1 MAGYTYRTESVSEWP
16 GVADLRGENRVRLKR
31 AVRRHGVLSREGLLE
46 RLFERLFRGL
56 VYTQIWE
63 DPEIDLEALAL
74 GPDCHVVAIASGGCN
89 VLSYLTADPARIT
102 ALDLSL
108 AHVALNRLKLTAA
121 GRLPSWEAFYRFFGA
136 ADDPDNIAAYDRLI
150 APYLDQ
156 QSRAYWE
163 GRSLHQAGRRRISIF
178 ARNAYRHGVLGRFI
192 GVSHVAARLYGVDL
206 RQLLSAQSLDEQRH
220 FFETMLAPLFDKPAV
235 RWATANR
242 LSLYG
247 LGIPPAQY
255 QALAGDSDMRHVLRS
270 RVERLACGFS
280 LDDNYF
286 AWQAFGR
293 SYAEG
298 AGGPLPPYL
307 RREHFDDVRSR
318 AHRVEVMNRSIT
330 EYLADCPAGS
340 RDRYVLLDAQDWMTD
355 AQLGAL
361 WTEITRT
368 ARPGARV
375 IFRTA
380 AEPSLLPGRL
390 DPELLARW
398 RYEEA
403 LSRDLTQR
411 DRSAIYGGFHLYVF
425 EG

>member
-1 MAGYTYRTESVSEWP
+1 LVYPRAESE
-16 GVADLRGENRVRLKR
+16 LRLKQ
-31 AVRRHGVLSREGLLE
+31 AVRRHRTLSREGLLE

-63 DPEIDLEALAL
+63 DPEVDLEALAL
-74 GPDCHVVAIASGGCN
+74 RPDSHVVTIASGGCN
-89 VLSYLTADPARIT
+89 VLSYLTADPGRIT
-102 ALDLSL
+102 ALDLSV
-108 AHVALNRLKLTAA
+108 AHVALNRLKLMAA
-121 GRLPSWEAFYRFFGA
+121 SRLPSWEAFYRFFGS
-136 ADDPDNIAAYDRLI
+136 ADAEANIAAYERLI
-150 APYLDQ
+150 APYLDAP
-156 QSRAYWE
+156 SRHYWE
-163 GRSLHQAGRRRISIF
+163 GRSLQQWGRQRISIF

-192 GVSHVAARLYGVDL
+192 GLTHAIARAYGVDL
-206 RQLLSAQSLDEQRH
+206 RELLSAHTLEEQRQ
-220 FFETMLAPLFDKPAV
+220 FFETAMAPLFDKRAV

-255 QALAGDSDMRHVLRS
+255 EALAGGTDMRHVLRA
-270 RVERLACGFS
+270 RLERLACGFS

-293 SYAEG
+293 SYAG
-298 AGGPLPPYL
+298 NASGPLPPYL
-307 RREHFDDVRSR
+307 RREHFDVVRAR
-318 AHRVEVMNRSIT
+318 THRVEVMNRSIT
-330 EYLADCPAGS
+330 EYLAGCPDTS

-355 AQLGAL
+355 AQLDAL

-390 DPELLARW
+390 APQLLDRW
-398 RYEEA
+398 RYEAETSHA
-403 LSRDLTQR
+403 LTQR
-411 DRSAIYGGFHLYVF
+411 DRSAIYGGFHLYVLKD
-425 EG
+425 

>member
-1 MAGYTYRTESVSEWP
+1 MVDPRAESH
-16 GVADLRGENRVRLKR
+16 VRLKE
-31 AVRRHGVLSREGLLE
+31 AVRRNRAFSREGLLE

-74 GPDCHVVAIASGGCN
+74 RPDSHVVAIASGGCN

-102 ALDLSL
+102 AVDLSR
-108 AHVALNRLKLTAA
+108 AHVALNRLKLVAA
-121 GRLPSWEAFYRFFGA
+121 TRLPSWQAFYGFFGT
-136 ADDPDNIAAYDRLI
+136 ADDQANVAAYHRLI
-150 APYLDQ
+150 APHLDP

-163 GRSLHQAGRRRISIF
+163 SRGLQHLGRQRISIF

-192 GVSHVAARLYGVDL
+192 GIAHAAARIYGVDL
-206 RQLLSAQSLDEQRH
+206 RDLLSARSLDEQRR
-220 FFETMLAPLFDKPAV
+220 FFETMLVPLFDKPAV

-255 QALAGDSDMRHVLRS
+255 EALAGGRDMGTVLRS

-286 AWQAFGR
+286 TWQAFGR
-293 SYAEG
+293 RYSRDAE
-298 AGGPLPPYL
+298 GPLPPYL
-307 RREHFDDVRSR
+307 RREQFDAVRAR
-318 AHRVEVMNRSIT
+318 VDRVEVLNRSVT
-330 EYLADCPAGS
+330 EYLAGCPDAS

-355 AQLGAL
+355 AQLTAL
-361 WTEITRT
+361 WAEITRT

-380 AEPSLLPGRL
+380 AEPSLLPGRV
-390 DPELLARW
+390 DPALLARW

-403 LSRDLTQR
+403 LSRALTGR
-411 DRSAIYGGFHLYVF
+411 DRSAIYGGFHLYIL

>member
-1 MAGYTYRTESVSEWP
+1 M
-16 GVADLRGENRVRLKR
+16 RLKQ
-31 AVRRHGVLSREGLLE
+31 AVRRHRAMSREGLLE

-74 GPDCHVVAIASGGCN
+74 DPACHVVAIASGGCN

-102 ALDLSL
+102 AVDLSV

-121 GRLPSWEAFYRFFGA
+121 RRLPTWQAFYRFFGE
-136 ADDPDNIAAYDRLI
+136 ADDPTNIEAYDRLI
-150 APYLDQ
+150 APHLDLE
-156 QSRAYWE
+156 SRAYWQ
-163 GRSLHQAGRRRISIF
+163 GRSLQHGGRRRISIF

-206 RQLLSAQSLDEQRH
+206 RQLLTARSIEEQRR
-220 FFETMLAPLFDKPAV
+220 FFETMLAPLFDKPAM

-255 QALAGDSDMRHVLRS
+255 EALAGGRDMRHVLRS

-293 SYAEG
+293 SYADE
-298 AGGPLPPYL
+298 ANGPLPPYL
-307 RREHFDDVRSR
+307 RREHFHAVRSR
-318 AHRVEVMNRSIT
+318 VNRVEVLNRSIT
-330 EYLADCPAGS
+330 EVLAGCPDAS

-355 AQLGAL
+355 LQLDSL
-361 WTEITRT
+361 WRQITRT

-390 DPELLARW
+390 QPELLARW

-403 LSRDLTQR
+403 RSRALAER

>member
-1 MAGYTYRTESVSEWP
+1 MV
-16 GVADLRGENRVRLKR
+16 DLRAESHVRLKK
-31 AVRRHGVLSREGLLE
+31 AVRRNRAFSREGLLE

-89 VLSYLTADPARIT
+89 VLSYLTGDPARVT
-102 ALDLSL
+102 AVDLSR
-108 AHVALNRLKLTAA
+108 AHVALNRLKLAA
-121 GRLPSWEAFYRFFGA
+121 ATRLPSWHAFYRFFGA
-136 ADDPDNIAAYDRLI
+136 ADESANVSAYRRLI
-150 APYLDQ
+150 APHLDRT
-156 QSRAYWE
+156 SRDYWE
-163 GRSLHQAGRRRISIF
+163 SRSLQHLGRRRISIF

-192 GVSHVAARLYGVDL
+192 GVAHAAARLYGVDL
-206 RQLLSAQSLDEQRH
+206 RDLLSARTLEDQRR

-255 QALAGDSDMRHVLRS
+255 QALAGGRDMGAVLRS

-280 LDDNYF
+280 LDENYF

-293 SYAEG
+293 RYSRDG
-298 AGGPLPPYL
+298 QGPLPPYL
-307 RREHFDDVRSR
+307 RREQFDAVRAR
-318 AHRVEVMNRSIT
+318 VDRVEVLNRSIT
-330 EYLADCPAGS
+330 EYLAACPDAS

-355 AQLGAL
+355 AQLDAL
-361 WTEITRT
+361 WREITRT

-390 DPELLARW
+390 DPALLARW
-398 RYEEA
+398 RYEEQA
-403 LSRDLTQR
+403 SLGFTAR
-411 DRSAIYGGFHLYVF
+411 DRSAIYGGFHLYVLAA
-425 EG
+425 

>member
-1 MAGYTYRTESVSEWP
+1 LIHPR
-16 GVADLRGENRVRLKR
+16 ADIDFRLKQ
-31 AVRRHGVLSREGLLE
+31 AVRRHRTLSREGLLE
-46 RLFERLFRGL
+46 RLFESLFRGL

-74 GPDCHVVAIASGGCN
+74 QPDSHVVAIASGGCN

-102 ALDLSL
+102 AVDLSS
-108 AHVALNRLKLTAA
+108 AHVALNRLKLAAA
-121 GRLPSWEAFYRFFGA
+121 GRLPSWEAFYRFFGVA
-136 ADDPDNIAAYDRLI
+136 EDEANVAAYDRLI
-150 APYLDQ
+150 APHLDS

-163 GRSLHQAGRRRISIF
+163 GRSPHRLGRRRISIF

-192 GVSHVAARLYGVDL
+192 GVTHAICRAYGVNLGDL
-206 RQLLSAQSLDEQRH
+206 LVARTLEEQRV
-220 FFETMLAPLFDKPAV
+220 FFETALAPLFDKPAV

-255 QALAGDSDMRHVLRS
+255 EALAGGGDMRHVLRA
-270 RVERLACGFS
+270 RLERLTCGFS

-293 SYAEG
+293 SYA
-298 AGGPLPPYL
+298 ADGPLPPYL
-307 RREHFDDVRSR
+307 RREHFDAVRARVS
-318 AHRVEVMNRSIT
+318 RVEVLNRSIT
-330 EYLADCPAGS
+330 GYLAGCADGS

-355 AQLGAL
+355 SQLDAL
-361 WTEITRT
+361 WREITRT
-368 ARPGARV
+368 ARRGARV

-390 DPELLARW
+390 DDALLGRW
-398 RYEEA
+398 RYEAVQSRA
-403 LSRDLTQR
+403 LTAR
-411 DRSAIYGGFHLYVF
+411 DRSAIYGGFHLYAF

>member
-1 MAGYTYRTESVSEWP
+1 VVDPRAESH
-16 GVADLRGENRVRLKR
+16 VRLKE
-31 AVRRHGVLSREGLLE
+31 AVRRNRVFSREGLLE
-46 RLFERLFRGL
+46 RVFERLFRGL

-74 GPDCHVVAIASGGCN
+74 EPDSHVVAIASGGCN
-89 VLSYLTADPARIT
+89 VLSYLTAGPARIT
-102 ALDLSL
+102 AVDLSR
-108 AHVALNRLKLTAA
+108 AHVALNRLKLVAA
-121 GRLPSWEAFYRFFGA
+121 TRLPSWQAFYGFFGT
-136 ADDPDNIAAYDRLI
+136 ADDPANVAAYHRLI
-150 APYLDQ
+150 APHLDP

-163 GRSLHQAGRRRISIF
+163 SRGLQHLGRRRISIF
-178 ARNAYRHGVLGRFI
+178 ARNAYHHGVLGRFI
-192 GVSHVAARLYGVDL
+192 GLAHAAARIYGVDL
-206 RQLLSAQSLDEQRH
+206 RDLLSAQSLDEQRL
-220 FFETMLAPLFDKPAV
+220 FFETMLVPLFDKPAV

-255 QALAGDSDMRHVLRS
+255 EALAGGRDMGTVLRS

-293 SYAEG
+293 RYSRD

-307 RREHFDDVRSR
+307 RREQFDAVRAR
-318 AHRVEVMNRSIT
+318 VDRVEVLNRSVT
-330 EYLADCPAGS
+330 EYLAGCPDAS

-355 AQLGAL
+355 AQLDAL
-361 WTEITRT
+361 WAEITRT

-390 DPELLARW
+390 DPALLARW
-398 RYEEA
+398 RYEA
-403 LSRDLTQR
+403 VLSRTLTER

>member
-1 MAGYTYRTESVSEWP
+1 MVYPRAESHS
-16 GVADLRGENRVRLKR
+16 RLTK
-31 AVRRHGVLSREGLLE
+31 AVRRHHGLSREGILE

-63 DPEIDLEALAL
+63 DPEIDLEALQL
-74 GPDCHVVAIASGGCN
+74 HRDCHVVAIASGGCN
-89 VLSYLTADPARIT
+89 VLSYLTADPGRIT
-102 ALDLSL
+102 ALDLSR
-108 AHVALNRLKLTAA
+108 AHVALNRLKLAA
-121 GRLPSWEAFYRFFGA
+121 AVRLPSWQAFYSFFGT
-136 ADDPDNIAAYDRLI
+136 ADSEANLRAYDRLI
-150 APYLDQ
+150 APHLDT
-156 QSRAYWE
+156 QSRLYWE
-163 GRSLHQAGRRRISIF
+163 GRSLHRWGGRRISIF

-192 GVSHVAARLYGVDL
+192 GVTHVAARAYGVDL
-206 RQLLSAQSLDEQRH
+206 RKLLVARTLEEQRR
-220 FFETMLAPLFDKPAV
+220 FFETVLAPLFDKPAV

-255 QALAGDSDMRHVLRS
+255 EALAGGRDMGAVLRE

-280 LDDNYF
+280 LQDNYF

-293 SYAEG
+293 AYAG
-298 AGGPLPPYL
+298 DANGPLPPYL
-307 RREHFDDVRSR
+307 RQKDFEAVRRR
-318 AHRVEVMNRSIT
+318 ADRVEVMNRSVT
-330 EYLADCPAGS
+330 EYLASCPDAS

-355 AQLGAL
+355 AQLDAL

-390 DPELLARW
+390 DPALLDRW
-398 RYEEA
+398 HYEEEA
-403 LSRDLTQR
+403 SRAFTAR
-411 DRSAIYGGFHLYVF
+411 DRSAIYGGFHLYVLKP
-425 EG
+425 

>member
-1 MAGYTYRTESVSEWP
+1 MVYPR
-16 GVADLRGENRVRLKR
+16 ADSHFRLKE
-31 AVRRHGVLSREGLLE
+31 AVRRHSALSREGLLE
-46 RLFERLFRGL
+46 RLFEKLFHGL

-74 GPDCHVVAIASGGCN
+74 QPDSHVVTIASGGCN
-89 VLSYLTADPARIT
+89 VLSYLTGNPRRIA

-108 AHVALNRLKLTAA
+108 AHVALNRLKLVAA
-121 GRLPSWEAFYRFFGA
+121 SRLPSWEAFYRFFGA
-136 ADDPDNIAAYDRLI
+136 ADAEANVAAYERLI
-150 APYLDQ
+150 APYLDAP
-156 QSRAYWE
+156 SRHYWE
-163 GRSLHQAGRRRISIF
+163 GRSLQQLGRRRISIF

-192 GVSHVAARLYGVDL
+192 GLSHAIARAYGVDL
-206 RQLLSAQSLDEQRH
+206 RELLSARTLDEQRR
-220 FFETMLAPLFDKPAV
+220 FFETTLAPLFDKRAV
-235 RWATANR
+235 RWVTANR

-255 QALAGDSDMRHVLRS
+255 EALADGGDMRRVLRS
-270 RVERLACGFS
+270 RLERLACGFS

-293 SYAEG
+293 CYADN
-298 AGGPLPPYL
+298 ASGPLPPYL
-307 RREHFDDVRSR
+307 RREQFDVVRAR
-318 AHRVEVMNRSIT
+318 VDRVEVMNRSIT
-330 EYLADCPAGS
+330 EYLADCPDAS

-355 AQLGAL
+355 AQLDAL

-390 DPELLARW
+390 DPALLGRW
-398 RYEEA
+398 RYEAEISQA
-403 LSRDLTQR
+403 LTAR
-411 DRSAIYGGFHLYVF
+411 DRSAIYGGFHLYIR
-425 EG
+425 ES

>member
-1 MAGYTYRTESVSEWP
+1 MGVVEPRAESH
-16 GVADLRGENRVRLKR
+16 VRLKK
-31 AVRRHGVLSREGLLE
+31 AVRRNRAFSREGLLE
-46 RLFERLFRGL
+46 RLFERLFRSL

-89 VLSYLTADPARIT
+89 VLSYLTGDPNRIT
-102 ALDLSL
+102 AVDLSR
-108 AHVALNRLKLTAA
+108 AHVALNRLKLVAA
-121 GRLPSWEAFYRFFGA
+121 TRLPSWQAFYRFFGA
-136 ADDPDNIAAYDRLI
+136 ADDQANVEAYQRLI
-150 APYLDQ
+150 APHLDP

-163 GRSLHQAGRRRISIF
+163 GRGLQHFGRRRISIF

-192 GVSHVAARLYGVDL
+192 GIAHAAARVHGVEL
-206 RQLLSAQSLDEQRH
+206 RDLLSARSLDEQRR
-220 FFETMLAPLFDKPAV
+220 FFESALAPLFDKPVV
-235 RWATANR
+235 RWATASR

-255 QALAGDSDMRHVLRS
+255 EALAGGRAMASVLRS
-270 RVERLACGFS
+270 RVERLACRFS

-293 SYAEG
+293 RYGGDE
-298 AGGPLPPYL
+298 GPLPPYL
-307 RREHFDDVRSR
+307 RREQFAAVRAR
-318 AHRVEVMNRSIT
+318 VDRVEVLNRSVT
-330 EYLADCPAGS
+330 EYLAACPDAS

-355 AQLGAL
+355 AQLNAL
-361 WTEITRT
+361 WAEITRT

-390 DPELLARW
+390 DPALLARW
-398 RYEEA
+398 RYEQA
-403 LSRDLTQR
+403 ASRDFTAR
-411 DRSAIYGGFHLYVF
+411 DRSAIYGGFHLYVL